1 MTKKIKWIA
10 IQPLTGGM
18 YFGTENVI
26 GHPAECIL
34 SFPGLTAEKKDKKT
48 GEVVSCSNEWYLTQ
62 YLKEH
67 NRMPDYYVF
76 KERKMFQ
83 DDIIDNV
90 VLQNDSGE
98 DADLKYENIDLVVA
112 VPVCSGLSSATIA
125 PSETKNSK
133 NCNMKFITK
142 YALSVIKPTVFI
154 MENAPQLYTNTGA
167 TMREYFK
174 NLATEKNYDVIFVKT
189 DTQLHNNC
197 QRRPRTFVMF
207 IKKDTEHIGCPYITW
222 ENKHIDT
229 KEYFEEIDKHIVTKT
244 MIGGYRFSK
253 LMLKYFMEM
262 WGNDWRE
269 TFREHNT
276 GICNIIERNLYED
289 WKQYVDKNVTDE
301 KDIEGFKKAIDHV
314 KYKVSIDK
322 GYYCDT
328 PILPKKEYTPA
339 AIFKTIP
346 HILHP
351 VEDRFISV
359 EETLSLMGM
368 PYDFS
373 MHGHEQRDFPAIGQN
388 VPVKTAEWI
397 VRNGV
402 DIINNWETI
411 SRSNSNVLYANN
423 IKQTY
428 VEE

>member
-1 MTKKIKWIA
+1 MTKNIKWIA

-26 GHPAECIL
+26 GHPAEYIL
-34 SFPGLTAEKKDKKT
+34 SFPGLIAEKKDKKT
-48 GEVVSCSNEWYLTQ
+48 GEVVSCANEWYLTK
-62 YLKEH
+62 YLKDH

-76 KERKMFQ
+76 KGRKMFQ
-83 DDIIDNV
+83 DDIIDDV
-90 VLQNDSGE
+90 VLQNDAGK
-98 DADLKYENIDLVVA
+98 DVDLEYENIDLVVA

-167 TMREYFK
+167 AMREYFK
-174 NLATEKNYDVIFVKT
+174 NLAAEKDYDIIFVKT
-189 DTQLHNNC
+189 DTLLHYNC

-207 IKKDTEHIGCPYITW
+207 VKKDNNHPGCPYINW
-222 ENKHIDT
+222 ENKHIDVQ
-229 KEYFEEIDKHIVTKT
+229 EYFEEIDKNITTRT
-244 MIGGYRFSK
+244 MLNVHPFST

-262 WGNDWRE
+262 WGDNWRE
-269 TFREHNT
+269 TFREYET
-276 GICNIIERNLYED
+276 GIFNIIERDLYDD
-289 WKQYVDKNVTDE
+289 WKKYVDKNVDNE
-301 KDIEGFKKAIDHV
+301 KNREGFKHAIDHV

-322 GYYCDT
+322 GFYCDT
-328 PILPKKEYTPA
+328 PMLPKKERTPA
-339 AIFKTIP
+339 VIFKTIP

-359 EETLSLMGM
+359 EEALSLMGM

-373 MHGHEQRDFPAIGQN
+373 LYGHEQKDFNLIGQN

-402 DIINNWETI
+402 DIINNWDTV
-411 SRSNSNVLYANN
+411 SRSSGNILYANN
-423 IKQTY
+423 LKQTY

>member
-18 YFGTENVI
+18 YLGTENII

-34 SFPGLTAEKKDKKT
+34 SFPGLTSEKRNKLT
-48 GEVVSCSNEWYLTQ
+48 HEVISCSNEWYLTN
-62 YLKEH
+62 YLKQH

-76 KERKMFQ
+76 KDRKMFQ
-83 DDIIDNV
+83 DDIIEDT
-90 VLQNDSGE
+90 VLE
-98 DADLKYENIDLVVA
+98 DENNNIVNPDYDEIDLVIA

-125 PSETKNSK
+125 PNSTKNSK

-142 YALSVIKPTVFI
+142 YALSKIQPKVYI
-154 MENAPQLYTNTGA
+154 MENAPALYTNTGA
-167 TMREYFK
+167 NMREYFK
-174 NLATEKNYDVIFVKT
+174 NLAKSLDYSIIFVKT
-189 DTQLHNNC
+189 DTQFHNNC

-207 IKKDTEHIGCPYITW
+207 IKNDGEKIGCPEITW

-229 KEYFEEIDKHIVTKT
+229 EEYFNEIDKHITTET
-244 MIGGYRFSK
+244 MINGYEFSK
-253 LMLKYFMEM
+253 LMLKYFIEM

-269 TFREHNT
+269 KFKENLT
-276 GICNIIERNLYED
+276 GIKNIINNDLFED
-289 WKQYVDKNVTDE
+289 FKKYVDKNVTNE
-301 KDIEGFKKAIDHV
+301 KDIRGFKKALDHV
-314 KYKVSIDK
+314 KYKISIDK

-328 PILPKKEYTPA
+328 PIMPRKEYTPA
-339 AIFKTIP
+339 VIFKTTP

-351 VEDRFISV
+351 VFDRFISI
-359 EETLSLMGM
+359 EEALALMGM

-373 MHGHEQRDFPAIGQN
+373 LCGHEQHDFPLIGQN

-402 DIINNWETI
+402 DIINNWD
-411 SRSNSNVLYANN
+411 SLDRKYSSVLYANN
-423 IKQTY
+423 LKQSY
-428 VEE
+428 HEE